1 MALVDEAFARE
12 VIRRLQSLRKERDL
26 DVDARI
32 DVTPAGAD
40 RARAFEAVIAE
51 QACASSLAF
60 GEVDQA
66 TAFWEVEGHP
76 VEAEVAVIGAV
87 EAA

>member
-32 DVTPAGAD
+32 EVTPAGAD

-51 QACASSLAF
+51 EVCASSLAF
-60 GEVDQA
+60 SEVDEA
-66 TAFWEVEGHP
+66 TAFWEVEVKRVRAKVLVVG
-76 VEAEVAVIGAV
+76 VAEVG
-87 EAA
+87 